1 MQIVNASKPWGDL
14 GFLPVLYKGVPTS
27 PLSPVI
33 HSIIFFREKKE
44 KFQRRQHRIVWLHP
58 TNSK

>member
-44 KFQRRQHRIVWLHP
+44 MLILAVPRPIEDP
-58 TNSK
+58 TNR